1 MRCGWRV
8 RRNLNN
14 HNMRTSIKIFLG
26 SISLL
31 GIGLVIYDLQ
41 LNAVY
46 RRGGYVK
53 PFYEFVT
60 LNFKDFD
67 RIQLNSA
74 SSMNVLF
81 IQGDFKVLA
90 NPVIMDW
97 LEVRQE
103 GRQLTLTAK
112 FGDHHTGYRDDQY
125 AIYISCPR
133 LEEIT
138 TDGQYF
144 VRGIKT
150 VDTNARNLWYM
161 STMIRGF
168 RSDSLAIYEKRG
180 GNLVM
185 EDDRIDRLT
194 AVVDGGSGLTISSGN
209 SIGGGD
215 LSVLDHSTLILK
227 DSSSLKLH
235 YHLADDAGVNLNG
248 AAARHLLK

>member
-1 MRCGWRV
+1 
-8 RRNLNN
+8 
-14 HNMRTSIKIFLG
+14 LG

-31 GIGLVIYDLQ
+31 GIGLVIYDLE

-46 RRGGYVK
+46 RRGDFAK
-53 PFYEFVT
+53 PFHEFVT

-81 IQGDFKVLA
+81 IQGEFKVLA
-90 NPVIMDW
+90 NPKIMDW
-97 LEVRQE
+97 LEVRKD

-112 FGDHHTGYRDDQY
+112 FADHHTGYGSDQY

-144 VRGIKT
+144 VRGVKT
-150 VDTNARNLWYM
+150 VDTNARNLWYLP
-161 STMIRGF
+161 TLIKGF
-168 RSDSLAIYEKRG
+168 RLDSLAIYETRG

-194 AVVDGGSGLTISSGN
+194 ALVGGGSGLTISSSN
-209 SIGGGD
+209 SIGGGEM
-215 LSVLDHSTLILK
+215 SVLDNSTLILK
-227 DSSSLKLH
+227 DTSSLKLH

-248 AAARHLLK
+248 AAAKHLLK